1 MEVIIMTL
9 TRWDPFRSLLD
20 LHTRVAPVSSFTDDS
35 ERAWVPQVDIF
46 EKGDDLVIRA
56 EVPGVDRSAIEVQ
69 IEDGN
74 LVLRGE
80 RKLDAESGDGK
91 VYRRERFHGTFS
103 RRFSLP
109 DTVDPGRIEAAY
121 KDGVLTVT
129 LPKAVEAKPRK
140 IVVEAA

>member
-1 MEVIIMTL
+1 MTL

-20 LHTRVAPVSSFTDDS
+20 LHTNITPVSSFADDA
-35 ERAWVPQVDIF
+35 ERTWVPQVDIF

-56 EVPGVDRSAIEVQ
+56 EVPGVDRSDIDVHV
-69 IEDGN
+69 EDGN

-80 RKLDAESGDGK
+80 RKFDTESADGK
-91 VYRRERFHGTFS
+91 VYRRERFHGSFS

-109 DTVDPGRIEAAY
+109 DTVDASHIQAAY

-140 IVVEAA
+140 IAIAAA

>member
-1 MEVIIMTL
+1 MTL

-20 LHTRVAPVSSFTDDS
+20 LHTSINPVSTRADAT

-56 EVPGVDRSAIEVQ
+56 EVPGVDRSDIEVQ
-69 IEDGN
+69 VEDGN

-80 RKLDAESGDGK
+80 RKRDNEPADGQ
-91 VYRRERFHGTFS
+91 VYRRERFHGSFS

-109 DTVDPGRIEAAY
+109 DTVDATSIQAAY

-140 IVVEAA
+140 IAVEAA